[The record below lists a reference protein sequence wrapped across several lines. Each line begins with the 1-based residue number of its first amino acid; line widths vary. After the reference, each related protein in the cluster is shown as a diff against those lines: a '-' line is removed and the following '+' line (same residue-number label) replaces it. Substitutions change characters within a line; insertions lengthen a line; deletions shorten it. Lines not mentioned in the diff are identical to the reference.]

1 MAACPRQ
8 DTAAPSVQPHYR
20 AFSPTTDSSVPV
32 SCIGQL
38 ILIGSSDLDVSLRI
52 KTTGSH
58 VPCKSLS
65 RSRAAFEPDD
75 TRVSH
80 PVVCPVKA
88 SVFSRRQTCRG
99 KSQAP
104 RSLDSRVARN
114 QDSEAYRQG
123 LPWGDY
129 ESPGRNNSERKC
141 GLEKP
146 DPRAEPASVGRRQD
160 GVPKSDRC
168 GISTLAG

>member
-1 MAACPRQ
+1 MAGVYTDQRLNLSKLGKAFGRKPRFQ
-8 DTAAPSVQPHYR
+8 
-20 AFSPTTDSSVPV
+20 
-32 SCIGQL
+32 
-38 ILIGSSDLDVSLRI
+38 
-52 KTTGSH
+52 TG
-58 VPCKSLS
+58 PGKSG
-65 RSRAAFEPDD
+65 RPGVR
-75 TRVSH
+75 
-80 PVVCPVKA
+80 PVKTG
-88 SVFSRRQTCRG
+88 VFSRRQTCRG

-104 RSLDSRVARN
+104 RSLDSRVASN

-146 DPRAEPASVGRRQD
+146 DPRAEPATVGRRQH

-168 GISTLAG
+168 GISISAG